1 MKHRF
6 ESKKKNSY
14 SRNLFVSLSV
24 FALVFAAFCLG
35 LNSVSSRT
43 EEEELKTLETAVT
56 RGVTHCYAVEGAYPE
71 SLEYLKTNYGLLY
84 DEEKFLVVYQ
94 PMGANMMPDVTIIR
108 RKE

>member
-1 MKHRF
+1 M
-6 ESKKKNSY
+6 SI
-14 SRNLFVSLSV
+14 
-24 FALVFAAFCLG
+24 FALIFAAFCLG

-43 EEEELKTLETAVT
+43 EEEELRTLEIAVT
-56 RGVTHCYAVEGAYPE
+56 RGVTHCYAVEGSYPE